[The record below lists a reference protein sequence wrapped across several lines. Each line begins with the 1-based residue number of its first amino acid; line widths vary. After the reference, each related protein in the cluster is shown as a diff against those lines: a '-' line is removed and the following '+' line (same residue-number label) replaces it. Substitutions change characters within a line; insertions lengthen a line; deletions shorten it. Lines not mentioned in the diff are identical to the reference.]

1 MTHQGICV
9 RVPRTLGRAT
19 GLALALFAAA
29 AVAGCSGLLDV
40 ENPNNV
46 DESSLSN
53 PQSADQQATGIQ
65 ASLGGMLATMMVPYA
80 TATDELDW
88 IGSRD
93 GWRELDRG
101 TLSNISNEFIDA
113 AFPFVGEARYLA
125 DKTVARLEE
134 FDAAATLPSR
144 ASLARAYLYA
154 AVIYGS
160 IADMWDDFA
169 FSDKMSAAPA
179 VGRANMGQLYDK
191 GISYLDKGLAIATA
205 LPVTTDNTTLR
216 YNILATRARLKHG
229 KAVWSR
235 ITPEGTVPT
244 NPLVND
250 AGAVAD
256 ANAALALL
264 PGADDR
270 FRVRATAEANVR
282 GPGLHLFNEV
292 SGRQEMRLGNAYTG
306 LRDPIS
312 GEVDATATALV
323 AEFRAYG
330 TQTGFFTLASDRELR
345 LILAEAALAR
355 GDLPA
360 FTSEINA
367 VRAVHNKPAYAGQI
381 PALDMLKH
389 ERRAHLFLQLR
400 RLADLYRFGER
411 AGQWVADPNF
421 KSAASTP
428 GLLFYVPIIERRA
441 NPCIENPSAC
451 SG

>member
-1 MTHQGICV
+1 MTHQAIWV
-9 RVPRTLGRAT
+9 RALRTFGRQT
-19 GLALALFAAA
+19 GLALAV
-29 AVAGCSGLLDV
+29 VALVAMVGCSDILDV
-40 ENPNNV
+40 ENPNNI
-46 DESSLSN
+46 DEASLNN
-53 PQSADQQATGIQ
+53 PQSADQQANGVQ

-101 TLSNISNEFIDA
+101 ILSNQSNEFTDA
-113 AFPFVGEARYLA
+113 SFPFVGEARYLG
-125 DKTVARLEE
+125 DKTVERLET
-134 FDAAATLPSR
+134 FDADGSLTNR
-144 ASLARAYLYA
+144 ASLARAYLYT
-154 AVIYGS
+154 AVVYGS

-169 FSDKMSAAPA
+169 FSDKTAPAPA
-179 VGRANMGQLYDK
+179 VGRANMSQLYDK
-191 GISYLDKGLAIATA
+191 GITYLDNALAIAT
-205 LPVTTDNTTLR
+205 DNNLR
-216 YNILATRARLKHG
+216 YQIQATRARLKHG

-235 ITPEGTVPT
+235 ITPEGTTPAT
-244 NPLVND
+244 PLVND

-264 PGADDR
+264 PAGDDR

-292 SGRQEMRLGNAYTG
+292 SGRQEMRLGTAYTS
-306 LRDPIS
+306 LQDPIS
-312 GEVDATATALV
+312 GEADATAVALA

-330 TQTGFFTLASDRELR
+330 TQTGFFTIASDRELR
-345 LILAEAALAR
+345 LILAEAALER
-355 GDLPA
+355 GDIPA
-360 FTSEINA
+360 FTTEINA
-367 VRAVHNKPAYAGQI
+367 VRALNNKPAYAGQI

-389 ERRAHLFLQLR
+389 ERRANLFLQLR

-411 AGQWVADPNF
+411 VTVWATDPNF

-428 GLLFYVPIIERRA
+428 GLLFTIPIIERRA
-441 NPCIENPSAC
+441 NPCIENPSTC